1 MFGNLLRPQK
11 LDFIDNYNIAEGLI
25 QMKLTKFQNMSKKLN
40 IIFGYLSINY
50 LQNKLD
56 LPVKK
61 IKKERKVDVLVISE
75 INLTMHFWKASLKL
89 EDLLFLF
96 GKIGTNLVK
105 VSCSLLGKIIRENSC
120 LPEGLFL

>member
-1 MFGNLLRPQK
+1 
-11 LDFIDNYNIAEGLI
+11 
-25 QMKLTKFQNMSKKLN
+25 MSKKLN

-61 IKKERKVDVLVISE
+61 NKERKVDVLVISE